1 MKMISPFMDQV
12 SEATCRGWPYIWS
25 RDLAVAFTV
34 DGRTILSSKKTS
46 FSSKKFDV
54 IQEISHLYR
63 IIFKLVPRLPCTT
76 SVSLVISTCT
86 NHLISS
92 LDEAEGEIIMLP
104 ELALP
109 PELIL
114 GFLSIFL
121 GTHVQNEL
129 GSGLAKF

>member
-1 MKMISPFMDQV
+1 M
-12 SEATCRGWPYIWS
+12 
-25 RDLAVAFTV
+25 
-34 DGRTILSSKKTS
+34 
-46 FSSKKFDV
+46 
-54 IQEISHLYR
+54 
-63 IIFKLVPRLPCTT
+63 PRLPCTT

-114 GFLSIFL
+114 VLDNDL
-121 GTHVQNEL
+121 RVL
-129 GSGLAKF
+129 R

>member
-1 MKMISPFMDQV
+1 MVGQSFPV
-12 SEATCRGWPYIWS
+12 
-25 RDLAVAFTV
+25 
-34 DGRTILSSKKTS
+34 KTS

-63 IIFKLVPRLPCTT
+63 ISLKLDITKLTGVVQGNPGT
-76 SVSLVISTCT
+76 SLTCI

-114 GFLSIFL
+114 FLDNDL
-121 GTHVQNEL
+121 RVL
-129 GSGLAKF
+129 R